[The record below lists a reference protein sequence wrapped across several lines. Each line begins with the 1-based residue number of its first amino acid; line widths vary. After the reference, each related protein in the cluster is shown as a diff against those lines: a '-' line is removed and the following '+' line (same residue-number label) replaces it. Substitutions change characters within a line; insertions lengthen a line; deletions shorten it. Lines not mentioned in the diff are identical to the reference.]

1 MSGTLNAFLAVYG
14 NLLSS
19 NNWVSV
25 VIIVVLL
32 GVPRVWFFSCMV
44 ALLHAALRPMRDI
57 DAAVSKKA
65 VFLFTFWGLVQ
76 PGGSSSQQM
85 FVV

>member
-1 MSGTLNAFLAVYG
+1 
-14 NLLSS
+14 
-19 NNWVSV
+19 
-25 VIIVVLL
+25 
-32 GVPRVWFFSCMV
+32 MV

-65 VFLFTFWGLVQ
+65 VFLFTFGGLVQ